1 MIPEKKDATFCE
13 LLCVTSPEKV
23 VLSSSGVVNI
33 LHEEENTAAG
43 LVRLTKKR
51 KLPPQGFSVM
61 GEGNINPSHFKLLVE
76 VV

>member
-1 MIPEKKDATFCE
+1 MILEKKDATFCE
-13 LLCVTSPEKV
+13 LVCVTSPENV

-43 LVRLTKKR
+43 LVRLTTEKN
-51 KLPPQGFSVM
+51 LPPQGFSVV
-61 GEGNINPSHFKLLVE
+61 GEGNFNPSHLKLLVE